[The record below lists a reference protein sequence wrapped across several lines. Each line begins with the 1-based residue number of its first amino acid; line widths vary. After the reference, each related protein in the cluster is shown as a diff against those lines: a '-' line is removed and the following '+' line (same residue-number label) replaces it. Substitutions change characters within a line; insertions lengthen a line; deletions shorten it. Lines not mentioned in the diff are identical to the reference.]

1 MAGCGGLYSGDQC
14 VKALYRRA
22 VANERLKEYTNGL
35 ADVKKALKTVPD
47 DVDFL
52 KADVKK
58 ALKTVPD
65 DVDFL
70 KLKERLEVKIKAEK
84 EQQKK
89 MYSRM
94 FG

>member
-1 MAGCGGLYSGDQC
+1 MGDQC

-35 ADVKKALKTVPD
+35 ADVKKALKIVPED
-47 DVDFL
+47 
-52 KADVKK
+52 A
-58 ALKTVPD
+58 
-65 DVDFL
+65 DFL
-70 KLKERLEVKIKAEK
+70 KLKERLDARIRAEK
-84 EQQKK
+84 EQQKR